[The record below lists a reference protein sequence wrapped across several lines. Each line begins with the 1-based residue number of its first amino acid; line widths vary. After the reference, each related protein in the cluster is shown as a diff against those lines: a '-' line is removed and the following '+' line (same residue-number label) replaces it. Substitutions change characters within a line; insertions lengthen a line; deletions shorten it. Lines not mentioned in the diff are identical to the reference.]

1 MAGSHW
7 LHLWRAAWIRDQRST
22 GMEVAFQMRGE
33 WGMKEGRGSRS
44 EETAET
50 ASCDRDV
57 TGRQTEQGKE
67 VSAATF

>member
-1 MAGSHW
+1 
-7 LHLWRAAWIRDQRST
+7 
-22 GMEVAFQMRGE
+22 MEVAFQMRGE

-44 EETAET
+44 EETTET